1 MQTNDELDN
10 KLEELVVLKAKYE
23 DALNRV
29 HTNINNATP
38 KKHNYWSYITLI
50 RKRLYSYEHTYQL
63 CKMKFVLQ
71 SKWFKVIPRAF
82 HSGEAGIDLSEGGS
96 SCSSG

>member
-29 HTNINNATP
+29 HTNINSTTP
-38 KKHNYWSYITLI
+38 KKTSNN
-50 RKRLYSYEHTYQL
+50 
-63 CKMKFVLQ
+63 
-71 SKWFKVIPRAF
+71 
-82 HSGEAGIDLSEGGS
+82 
-96 SCSSG
+96 